1 MRYGDANAKTVERMP
16 LLKTLTGMIPVA
28 FLFATSLGAQDKP
41 VRRLEGVTWSPADH
55 KLTWTVAS
63 GKMTDGK
70 FEARERFTYE
80 IDMDAAVM
88 TNSGQD
94 RRFSKQEAVR
104 VHALMDM
111 VAKYAAEST
120 IWWDAGEGE
129 PVDGKSKGKDKSV
142 VKHGQQPEDDEDDTD
157 EAVEEEAPAPKQPRF
172 RVVRIAHE
180 RITPKGR

>member
-1 MRYGDANAKTVERMP
+1 MRYGYPDAESVDAMP
-16 LLKTLTGMIPVA
+16 LLNSYTGLLPVA
-28 FLFATSLGAQDKP
+28 FLFATSLFAQDKP
-41 VRRLEGVTWSPADH
+41 VRRLEGVTWNPAEH

-63 GKMTDGK
+63 GKMAEGK

-88 TNSGQD
+88 TTNGQD

-129 PVDGKSKGKDKSV
+129 PVDGKSRDKSV
-142 VKHGQQPEDDEDDTD
+142 VKHGERDSET
-157 EAVEEEAPAPKQPRF
+157 EAAVEEEPPAPKHRGY
-172 RVVRIAHE
+172 RIVRIAHE
-180 RITPKGR
+180 RITPKDR

>member
-1 MRYGDANAKTVERMP
+1 MP
-16 LLKTLTGMIPVA
+16 FLRRTLGLAPMALLL
-28 FLFATSLGAQDKP
+28 ATSLFAEEKP
-41 VRRLEGVTWSPADH
+41 ARRLEGVTWNPAEH
-55 KLTWTVAS
+55 KLTWTVAT
-63 GKMTDGK
+63 GKMTEGK
-70 FEARERFTYE
+70 FEARERFTYQ

-88 TNSGQD
+88 TTNGQD

-129 PVDGKSKGKDKSV
+129 PVSGKEKDRSV
-142 VKHGQQPEDDEDDTD
+142 VKHGTREKDVD
-157 EAVEEEAPAPKQPRF
+157 EAVENEERPAPKRRDF

-180 RITPKGR
+180 RITPPAQ